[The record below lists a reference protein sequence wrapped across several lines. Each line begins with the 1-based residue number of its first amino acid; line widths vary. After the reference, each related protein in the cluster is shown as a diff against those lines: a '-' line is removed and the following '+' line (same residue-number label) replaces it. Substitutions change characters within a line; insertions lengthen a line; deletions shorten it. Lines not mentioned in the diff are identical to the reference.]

1 MTDSYYKN
9 SGGEHVYTDEGG
21 KEYVLD
27 ENGNRRPPMQ
37 SGQWVASESG
47 FHVYESPD
55 HCGLCGRLDCRL
67 QCFK

>member
-1 MTDSYYKN
+1 MADPYYKN

-21 KEYVLD
+21 EEYVLD
-27 ENGNRRPPMQ
+27 EDGLRRPPMQ
-37 SGQWVASESG
+37 SGQRTISESG

-55 HCGLCGRLDCRL
+55 HCGLCGRLTCRG